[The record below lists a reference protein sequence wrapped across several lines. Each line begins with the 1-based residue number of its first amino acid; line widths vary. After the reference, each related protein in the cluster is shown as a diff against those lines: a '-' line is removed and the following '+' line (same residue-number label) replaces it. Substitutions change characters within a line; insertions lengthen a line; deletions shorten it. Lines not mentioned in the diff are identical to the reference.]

1 MFDNKL
7 QPIYDGRVL
16 ANQSAIND
24 PVVQTVLKE
33 MSLRNFEPQRINNYG
48 FGTSQIGTNYERN
61 QQTTPLHQRGIFIN
75 RTLQQI

>member
-24 PVVQTVLKE
+24 PVVQAVLKE
-33 MSLRNFEPQRINNYG
+33 TSLRNFEPLPQPLA
-48 FGTSQIGTNYERN
+48 GTWNISDR
-61 QQTTPLHQRGIFIN
+61 H
-75 RTLQQI
+75 

>member
-7 QPIYDGRVL
+7 QPIYNGRVL

-24 PVVQTVLKE
+24 PVVQSVLKE

-48 FGTSQIGTNYERN
+48 VWYISDR
-61 QQTTPLHQRGIFIN
+61 H
-75 RTLQQI
+75 